1 MNTDKKRSENGLNPF
16 ALSKAVLIIWYKA
29 FLNEAVKFVLAFIQ
43 HSKAAQK
50 VLRDSA
56 L

>member
-1 MNTDKKRSENGLNPF
+1 MNTDRKRSEHRLNPF
-16 ALSKAVLIIWYKA
+16 ALSKAKLFDIKH
-29 FLNEAVKFVLAFIQ
+29 FFNEAVKFVLAFIQ